1 MKTIIY
7 EYIDKAD
14 RSQIMTGVG
23 TEKRFNEEIHNNAIQ
38 ILRVLEKNY
47 PQKKF
52 ESIIQM
58 DNEELLYT
66 IDKIKKTEKLKIFY
80 PN

>member
-7 EYIDKAD
+7 EYIDKSD
-14 RSQIMTGVG
+14 RSQIMAGVG
-23 TEKRFNEEIHNNAIQ
+23 TKQTFENQIHNNAIQ
-38 ILRVLEKNY
+38 IIRVLEKNY

-66 IDKIKKTEKLKIFY
+66 IDKIKKTEKLKMFY